1 MTSIEVS
8 HEVAPVVRSQRAWFD
23 TPFGMAVSGVAAF
36 MVIFDVTFAAVPSP
50 STLGAV
56 VRVGTVFLFWIG
68 IDAYRRFVI
77 DEPGALLLLL
87 ALTGYAFVQWALTGF
102 ADSAQAVRVFA
113 FVLYGIYGALLMAS
127 LFRGDDM
134 AFVRAC
140 TIAGLLQ
147 AALIVYSF
155 MSPDYRVW
163 LSGVV
168 QQSGNIDLVTGFS
181 APGFSNSAGA
191 LLSVSQAACVFAAV
205 YGSRQARRLGPQI
218 AFVVSALLIAA
229 STVLAGR
236 TGLIL
241 SCAFLGVFG
250 VEAAVRKRW
259 RVVAAGL
266 ICVIVLA
273 VAGNAAI
280 QAVAARAGADPAF
293 LKSWAFELF
302 QKGTGAA
309 SYSDLASQPIPALS
323 LSTIVGTGRVTTAV
337 PWIGTASGNDSGY
350 VQTYFALG
358 LIASVLFYSTV
369 AWLSLRAVM
378 RANASLLLGAFA
390 ASMFVIEA
398 KEPFMFKSPMP
409 LILFALA
416 FMRYARPENRT

>member
-1 MTSIEVS
+1 MTALDMS
-8 HEVAPVVRSQRAWFD
+8 HFARRQRAWFD
-23 TPFGMAVSGVAAF
+23 TPFGLALSGVAAF
-36 MVIFDVTFAAVPSP
+36 MVIFNITFAALPSP

-56 VRVGTVFLFWIG
+56 VRVGTVFLLWIG
-68 IDAYRRFVI
+68 IDAYRRFVN
-77 DEPGALLLLL
+77 DDAGALLLLL

-102 ADSAQAVRVFA
+102 SDSGQAVRAFA

-140 TIAGLLQ
+140 TIAGALQ
-147 AALIVYSF
+147 AVLIVYSF

-205 YGSRQARRLGPQI
+205 YGSRQAQRLWVQI
-218 AFVVSALLIAA
+218 AFVVSALLITA

-250 VEAAVRKRW
+250 VDAAVRNRW
-259 RVVAAGL
+259 RVISAAL
-266 ICVIVLA
+266 ICILVLA
-273 VAGNAAI
+273 IVGNAAI
-280 QAVAARAGADPAF
+280 QAVATRAGADPAF

-309 SYSDLASQPIPALS
+309 SYSDLASQPVPGLS
-323 LSTIVGTGRVTTAV
+323 LSTIVGTGRVTAAA
-337 PWIGTASGNDSGY
+337 PWAGTASGNDSGY

-369 AWLSLRAVM
+369 AWLSLRATM
-378 RANASLLLGAFA
+378 RANAPLLLGAFA
-390 ASMFVIEA
+390 VSMFVIEA

-409 LILFALA
+409 LMLFALA